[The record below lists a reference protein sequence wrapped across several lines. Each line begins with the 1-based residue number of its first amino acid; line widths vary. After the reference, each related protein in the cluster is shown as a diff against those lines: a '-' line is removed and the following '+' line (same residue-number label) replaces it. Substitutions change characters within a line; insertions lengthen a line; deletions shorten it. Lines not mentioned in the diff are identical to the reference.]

1 MKQPRVAIV
10 ICSYNQEKLLEECL
24 SSLKNKT
31 SYKNYEVYLIDDS
44 GRGKIAKNIKNKF
57 GGIEIISNKK
67 NLGFS
72 KSNNIGIKKA
82 IKEYNPEYF
91 ILLNDDCK
99 IIEKNWLKHIVETGE
114 KDKKIGIIGCN
125 IRYPNGELQNIGGYI
140 KKWRIE
146 LELSDNKKEVFEV
159 DHVMGACIVI
169 KEEVINKV
177 GLLDEQYSPY
187 LLEDTDYC
195 LRAKEK
201 GWKIVS
207 IPYVKIIHNKGKS
220 IDSQK
225 DRKRLLIRFKNDILF
240 SRRHLK
246 GFNKFFRIFVYL
258 PIVAMFKKKKDTDEL
273 KWENLSLRK
282 NFLRNLGLWF
292 IAFFPNRYKK
302 EFNTNKQII

>member
-114 KDKKIGIIGCN
+114 KDKKIG
-125 IRYPNGELQNIGGYI
+125 
-140 KKWRIE
+140 
-146 LELSDNKKEVFEV
+146 V
-159 DHVMGACIVI
+159 
-169 KEEVINKV
+169 
-177 GLLDEQYSPY
+177 
-187 LLEDTDYC
+187 
-195 LRAKEK
+195 
-201 GWKIVS
+201 
-207 IPYVKIIHNKGKS
+207 
-220 IDSQK
+220 
-225 DRKRLLIRFKNDILF
+225 
-240 SRRHLK
+240 
-246 GFNKFFRIFVYL
+246 
-258 PIVAMFKKKKDTDEL
+258 
-273 KWENLSLRK
+273 
-282 NFLRNLGLWF
+282 
-292 IAFFPNRYKK
+292 
-302 EFNTNKQII
+302 